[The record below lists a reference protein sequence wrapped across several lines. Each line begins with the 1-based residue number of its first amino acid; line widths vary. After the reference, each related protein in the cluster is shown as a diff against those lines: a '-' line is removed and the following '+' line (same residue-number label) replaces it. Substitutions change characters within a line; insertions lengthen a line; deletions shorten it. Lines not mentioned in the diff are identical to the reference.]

1 MRRFITIAV
10 LCISA
15 FAAHAGGYTAPGK
28 IVSVQV
34 WPAHNGVLV
43 QHQNM
48 INPDGCTRTDH
59 LILRPAD
66 PFFKE
71 MYAMLL
77 SAHASNKQVQLHVSG
92 CEQNFPIVTVTASFG

>member
-1 MRRFITIAV
+1 MRRFIATAV
-10 LCISA
+10 LCLSA
-15 FAAHAGGYTAPGK
+15 FGAHAGGYTAPGK
-28 IVSVQV
+28 LVSVQI

-48 INPDGCTRTDH
+48 VNPDGCIRTDQF
-59 LILRPAD
+59 ILRPSD

-77 SAHASNKQVQLHVSG
+77 SALASNKQVQLHVSG
-92 CEQNFPIVTVTASFG
+92 CEQNFPIVTATASFN